1 MLLTMEH
8 AATSLDRAGLAA
20 VRQCA
25 CFNIRKAARAVTQ
38 RYEDHLRPTGLRAT
52 QFSLLTVLAGMEKAT
67 ITELADQA
75 VMDRTTLKRNLELLQ
90 EQGLVRI
97 RPGED
102 ARVREVTLTRAAHQ
116 RLLEALPYWEA
127 AQLEMIRSLGE
138 GRLERMLADL
148 SSTVAAAQQEA

>member
-1 MLLTMEH
+1 MEH
-8 AATSLDRAGLAA
+8 TAASLDRAGLAA

-38 RYEDHLRPTGLRAT
+38 RFDDHLRPTGLRAT
-52 QFSLLTVLAGMEKAT
+52 QFSLLTSLAVMEKAT

-75 VMDRTTLKRNLELLQ
+75 VMDRTTLKRNLELLE

-97 RPGED
+97 QPGQD
-102 ARVREVTLTRAAHQ
+102 ARVREVSLTRAAHQ
-116 RLLEALPYWEA
+116 RLLEALPYWQE

-138 GRLERMLADL
+138 GRFGRMLTDL